1 MLGGPLTA
9 EHMFAFRNYVPSKQ
23 VLWRN
28 FASHPYPP
36 GHAFTFFPQFFS
48 RKEQRLLLSAS
59 LKILDSSDTRLTRR
73 KRADFFNSKL
83 PQSNDTDPMELF
95 APDDLYH
102 FQEVSPKALKEG
114 YHILTAYACFTTG
127 TL

>member
-1 MLGGPLTA
+1 MYIPKGRDAGYNTH
-9 EHMFAFRNYVPSKQ
+9 HMFTIALFRNYLPSKQ

-28 FASHPYPP
+28 FTSHPYPP
-36 GHAFTFFPQFFS
+36 GHAFAFFPQFFS

-73 KRADFFNSKL
+73 TRGEFFKSKL

-95 APDDLYH
+95 APDDLYP
-102 FQEVSPKALKEG
+102 FQEVSLKALKSRP
-114 YHILTAYACFTTG
+114 YTF
-127 TL
+127 